1 MCFSCAVSRYKSWG
15 LSCLDQ
21 YDKETSSGSRLKK
34 STTSKDL
41 FAAQAQER
49 SWDFFHNNHDIS
61 FYSVADPESGAFL
74 TTGSGAR
81 DPGWEKSRFG
91 MNH

>member
-1 MCFSCAVSRYKSWG
+1 MFSCAVSRYKSWG

-41 FAAQAQER
+41 FAAQTQER
-49 SWDFFHNNHDIS
+49 GWNFFLSNHDMKDIL
-61 FYSVADPESGAFL
+61 FYSVADFRELGNNFL
-74 TTGSGAR
+74 G
-81 DPGWEKSRFG
+81 
-91 MNH
+91 

>member
-41 FAAQAQER
+41 FSAQAQER
-49 SWDFFHNNHDIS
+49 SWNFFLLTHDMKDI
-61 FYSVADPESGAFL
+61 
-74 TTGSGAR
+74 
-81 DPGWEKSRFG
+81 
-91 MNH
+91 